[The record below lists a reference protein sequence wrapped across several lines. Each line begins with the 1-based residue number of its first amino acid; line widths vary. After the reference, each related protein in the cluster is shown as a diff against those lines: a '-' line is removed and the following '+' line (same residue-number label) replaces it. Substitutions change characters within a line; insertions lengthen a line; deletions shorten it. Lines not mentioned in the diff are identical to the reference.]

1 MTIVDFGELD
11 SLFKIANHISD
22 YKWFDNKLPDRSR
35 QITEKTTKIG
45 RRCLLSHS
53 SEGEE
58 KKATWITTGV
68 VLDSTASL
76 VTSSSLLGIGSLAE
90 GSIAGVL
97 EEVDHSQPQS
107 ISAAPITTDI
117 SVLFESRDRPW
128 VDYSSISGIASTHD
142 ETVQVFEEHNVLG
155 NPISF
160 VQDVPSYL
168 GRDLP
173 VFSSENFP
181 TQQNWGHWMFESQY
195 MDYIADSEMK
205 PLMPHNNTSFTFRT
219 RGDTHQSMRIGGING
234 IGNSLYDAVVN
245 AEYLKSFTKGF
256 AVEWVYNCTHNIL
269 VDAAEAVLLNM
280 LGYSPNNEKL
290 LQENWLAFHEE
301 NKNNPHAKYL
311 QNCHSQGVI
320 HVKNAL
326 EGIPKEVRERVI
338 VIAIAPATIV
348 PSDLCY
354 KSYNYASK
362 SDLVPN
368 AGIYLNMS
376 KNIVI
381 DHLTEIH
388 VGTNKDSQEIKNLHN
403 ELILFDPHPDAQ
415 GIDHNYQSRTYFKV
429 LLHHIED
436 YLNRRGIYND

>member
-1 MTIVDFGELD
+1 
-11 SLFKIANHISD
+11 
-22 YKWFDNKLPDRSR
+22 
-35 QITEKTTKIG
+35 
-45 RRCLLSHS
+45 
-53 SEGEE
+53 
-58 KKATWITTGV
+58 
-68 VLDSTASL
+68 
-76 VTSSSLLGIGSLAE
+76 
-90 GSIAGVL
+90 
-97 EEVDHSQPQS
+97 
-107 ISAAPITTDI
+107 
-117 SVLFESRDRPW
+117 
-128 VDYSSISGIASTHD
+128 
-142 ETVQVFEEHNVLG
+142 
-155 NPISF
+155 
-160 VQDVPSYL
+160 VQDVPSYF

-195 MDYIADSEMK
+195 MEYVADSEMK
-205 PLMPHNNTSFTFRT
+205 PLMPHNNSSLTFRT
-219 RGDTHQSMRIGGING
+219 PGDYHQSVRIGGING
-234 IGNSLYDAVVN
+234 IGNSLCDAVVN
-245 AEYLKSFTKGF
+245 AEYLRSFTKEF

-269 VDAAEAVLLNM
+269 VDAAEAVVLN
-280 LGYSPNNEKL
+280 LSGSSPNNEKL

-311 QNCHSQGVI
+311 QNCHSQGAI

-326 EGIPKEVRERVI
+326 EGTPKQVRERVI
-338 VIAIAPATIV
+338 VIAVAPATIV

-381 DHLTEIH
+381 DHLKSIH
-388 VGTNKDSQEIKNLHN
+388 VGTNKDSQETKNLHY
-403 ELILFDPHPDAQ
+403 ELILLDPHPDAQ